1 MESYRYLE
9 QIAAALDHLNTR
21 KEIER
26 ILDEPEAIHKVLKPE
41 FQTLASELID
51 KITKRL

>member
-1 MESYRYLE
+1 VESYRYLE
-9 QIAAALDHLNTR
+9 QTAAALDHLHTR
-21 KEIER
+21 EEIER
-26 ILDEPEAIHKVLKPE
+26 LLDEPEAIHEVLKPE